1 MLCRDD
7 GIVRTLVKTRGY
19 KQFDQAVGRKLLLVD
34 ELPQGAL
41 ARYER
46 DVAAI
51 AHIISRRGAVP
62 DQIQEGEEILV
73 PTFEIAANPQVRL
86 SEIKARRLAA

>member
-1 MLCRDD
+1 M
-7 GIVRTLVKTRGY
+7 
-19 KQFDQAVGRKLLLVD
+19 

-46 DVAAI
+46 DVASI
-51 AHIISRRGAVP
+51 AHVISRRGAVP

-73 PTFEIAANPQVRL
+73 PTFEIAANPTVRL
-86 SEIKARRLAA
+86 SEIKARRLTCRADVKSDYMLETPKTFDTRYSIYQ

>member
-1 MLCRDD
+1 MIIL
-7 GIVRTLVKTRGY
+7 
-19 KQFDQAVGRKLLLVD
+19 

-51 AHIISRRGAVP
+51 AHVIGRRGATP

-86 SEIKARRLAA
+86 SEIKARRLI